1 MLFVSGTRDAFAT
14 LDLLEPLVKQTK
26 AKLYLL
32 EGADHGFRVAKK
44 YGRTPKEVEVDVA
57 ATVLNFISE
66 V

>member
-1 MLFVSGTRDAFAT
+1 LWHVSLRL
-14 LDLLEPLVKQTK
+14 LDEDGR
-26 AKLYLL
+26 YL
-32 EGADHGFRVAKK
+32 GFRVAKK

>member
-26 AKLYLL
+26 AKLHLL
-32 EGADHGFRVAKK
+32 EGADHGFKVPKK
-44 YGRTPKEVEVDVA
+44 YGRTAKEVEQDVA
-57 ATVLNFISE
+57 ATVLKFISE